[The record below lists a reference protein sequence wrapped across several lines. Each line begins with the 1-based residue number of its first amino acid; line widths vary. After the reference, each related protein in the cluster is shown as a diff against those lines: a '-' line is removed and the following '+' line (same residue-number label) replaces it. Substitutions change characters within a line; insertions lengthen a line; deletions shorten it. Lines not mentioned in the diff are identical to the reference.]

1 MSTSTSLTVATLCL
15 IACFS
20 FANAEY
26 YRGEGTAYS
35 GERRMSQVL
44 SSCPDCLPQP
54 PAAGFSW
61 AAGLV
66 PFNSWVCFLSP
77 PPPYQ
82 HPPTHPRPPAAGYR
96 EKDET
101 GKNSCGFG
109 KLDDRWERFYGKLR
123 RRRLTD
129 GLQGC

>member
-35 GERRMSQVL
+35 
-44 SSCPDCLPQP
+44 
-54 PAAGFSW
+54 
-61 AAGLV
+61 
-66 PFNSWVCFLSP
+66 
-77 PPPYQ
+77 
-82 HPPTHPRPPAAGYR
+82 GYR

>member
-77 PPPYQ
+77 PPP
-82 HPPTHPRPPAAGYR
+82 PPLFILGSWVRTFL
-96 EKDET
+96 
-101 GKNSCGFG
+101 S
-109 KLDDRWERFYGKLR
+109 
-123 RRRLTD
+123 
-129 GLQGC
+129 LQLLWP